1 MLYITTKHGDV
12 EWHID
17 HKLPKLRTDQV
28 LEIQADAH
36 ELHAI
41 KQLFGESI
49 PMTKNAIVNWAGD
62 IARTIYLNLK
72 VNH

>member
-17 HKLPKLRTDQV
+17 HKLPNLPGKV
-28 LEIQADAH
+28 LELQADGD
-36 ELHAI
+36 ELHEI
-41 KQLFGESI
+41 KRLFGESI